1 MNTCEQLDA
10 VRLNFSPEGIS
21 LLELTLFFIMYGVA
35 LELRAADF
43 VRVLR
48 APREGLAGLFS
59 QIVLLPALT
68 LGLVWL
74 LRPCPSMALGM
85 FLVAACP
92 GGNISNFLTA
102 LARGHVALS
111 VSLSAVSTLL
121 AIVTTPL
128 SFALWSQGYPP
139 AAALLREIALDPAQ
153 VLRTVL
159 LILALPMAL
168 GMLTGHYA
176 PWITARIRRPVRLL
190 SILIFAG
197 YVLAALA
204 LNGAFFV
211 QYIAYVAGLVAIHNA
226 LALAGGYGVGLLG
239 RFPEAT
245 RRTLAI
251 ETGIQ
256 NSGLALTLIF
266 SPIFGSNG
274 GMAMIAALWGIW
286 HIISGMALAFWWSR
300 WKFQQA

>member
-1 MNTCEQLDA
+1 LSTCEQLDA
-10 VRLNFSPEGIS
+10 VRLHFSPEGIS

-35 LELRAADF
+35 LELRGADF
-43 VRVLR
+43 LRVLR
-48 APREGLAGLFS
+48 QPREGLAGLFS
-59 QIVLLPALT
+59 QILLLPALT

-92 GGNISNFLTA
+92 GGNISNFLTS
-102 LARGHVALS
+102 LARGNVALS

-121 AIVTTPL
+121 AVVTTPL
-128 SFALWSQGYPP
+128 SFAFWSQGYPP

-168 GMLTGHYA
+168 GMLTAQYA
-176 PWITARIRRPVRLL
+176 PAITARIRRPARLL

-197 YVLAALA
+197 YVISALA
-204 LNGAFFV
+204 LNWEFFL
-211 QYIAYVAGLVAIHNA
+211 QYISYVAGLVILHNA
-226 LALAGGYGVGLLG
+226 LALAGGYAVGLIG
-239 RFPEAT
+239 RLPEAT
-245 RRTLAI
+245 RRTISI

-256 NSGLALTLIF
+256 NSGLALALIF
-266 SPIFGSNG
+266 SPLFDSNG

-286 HIISGMALAFWWSR
+286 HILSGMTLALLWSR
-300 WKFQQA
+300 WQLSQA